1 MGAVK
6 FSFNECYGLLLPSHY
21 KYISKF
27 ITKSMK
33 LVVIKKNYVKNYL
46 MAIQTRTITSDSSK
60 AV

>member
-33 LVVIKKNYVKNYL
+33 LVVIKKKLCKELSYGNTNKDDYV
-46 MAIQTRTITSDSSK
+46 R
-60 AV
+60 